1 MEKAKTHKTNHSVLT
16 RVRELMFCFGLI
28 MGAVFPFFSMLLLD
42 VPAESVLTPKYFVG
56 CILAGLLVGGV
67 SSLLMELTVVKEIL
81 KFKNHVSYVSANIRE
96 YKEGSRSLEECAN
109 CYLEI
114 SSADA
119 LGEIQEGMN
128 ALTATIRSS
137 FYKHE
142 LTDSYYQL
150 LNYALDTQQ
159 LCDNTLRYFAENLS
173 KVVAC
178 ELFIF
183 GETGLQL
190 KGSLF
195 VYREIPPAYYKF
207 LQDVV
212 KLQRVH
218 VSDESTVLA
227 DTGHLT
233 EMTKGH
239 LVFPIL
245 DKREQLGALVLYVN
259 DAMGGDDIRH
269 VNRLLK
275 QFQLAYGNA
284 RAYSQIKGLA
294 TYDGLTKVYNR
305 QHGMQLANE
314 EFEACRREH
323 IPISVIMLDL
333 DHFKQLNDSFGH
345 PAGDMILQNV
355 AALLDENTRGRD
367 LVIRY
372 GGEEFVVVMPQ
383 TGRRDA
389 AMRIQA
395 ILQNLNGM
403 KFSWNKLPIQISFS
417 AGVASSEGPIIAD
430 YSLESV
436 LHQADGALYKAKQQ
450 GRNQVVTSS

>member
-1 MEKAKTHKTNHSVLT
+1 MEKIPARKTNHSVLI

-42 VPAESVLTPKYFVG
+42 VSVEKVLTPKYFIA

-81 KFKNHVSYVSANIRE
+81 KFKDHVKHVSDNIRE

-114 SSADA
+114 SSNDA
-119 LGEIQEGMN
+119 LGDIQEGMN

-159 LCDNTLRYFAENLS
+159 LCDNSLRYFAENIS
-173 KVVAC
+173 KVIAC
-178 ELFIF
+178 ELFVF
-183 GETGLQL
+183 GESGLQL
-190 KGSLF
+190 KSSLF
-195 VYREIPPAYYKF
+195 VHREIPASYYKF

-212 KLQRVH
+212 ALQRVH
-218 VSDESTVLA
+218 ISDESTILA
-227 DTGHLT
+227 DTGHLM

-259 DAMGGDDIRH
+259 EAMAGDDIRH

-305 QHGMQLANE
+305 QHGMQQANK
-314 EFEACRREH
+314 EFDGCRDAHE
-323 IPISVIMLDL
+323 PISVIMLDL
-333 DHFKQLNDSFGH
+333 DYFKQLNDSFGH

-355 AALLDENTRGRD
+355 AALLEESTRGHD

-389 AMRIQA
+389 TMRMQA
-395 ILQNLNGM
+395 ILKKLNGT

-417 AGVASSEGPIIAD
+417 AGVASSEGAIVAD

-436 LHQADGALYKAKQQ
+436 LRRADEALYKAKQQ

>member
-1 MEKAKTHKTNHSVLT
+1 MGKAAVHKTKHSVLV

-28 MGAVFPFFSMLLLD
+28 MGVVFPFFSMLLLD
-42 VPAESVLTPKYFVG
+42 VPAEKVLTPKYFVG

-67 SSLLMELTVVKEIL
+67 SYLLMELTVVREIL
-81 KFKNHVSYVSANIRE
+81 KFKDHVNHVSGNIRE
-96 YKEGSRSLEECAN
+96 YKEGSRSLEACAN
-109 CYLEI
+109 CFMEI
-114 SSADA
+114 SSTDA

-150 LNYALDTQQ
+150 LNFALDTQQ
-159 LCDNTLRYFAENLS
+159 LCDNSLRYFAENLS

-183 GETGLQL
+183 GESGLQL
-190 KGSLF
+190 ESSLF
-195 VYREIPPAYYKF
+195 VHREIPAAYYKF

-212 KLQRVH
+212 RLQRVH
-218 VSDESTVLA
+218 ISDEHTVLA

-233 EMTKGH
+233 ELTKGH

-245 DKREQLGALVLYVN
+245 DKREQLGVLVLYVN
-259 DAMGGDDIRH
+259 AAMDGDDIRH

-284 RAYSQIKGLA
+284 RAYSQIKGMA

-305 QHGMQLANE
+305 QHGVQLANKAFDE
-314 EFEACRREH
+314 CREAHE
-323 IPISVIMLDL
+323 PISVIMLDL
-333 DHFKQLNDSFGH
+333 DHFKQLNDTFGH

-355 AALLDENTRGRD
+355 AALLEESTRGRD

-383 TGRRDA
+383 TSRRDA
-389 AMRIQA
+389 GMRIQA
-395 ILQNLNGM
+395 ILKKLNGI
-403 KFSWNKLPIQISFS
+403 KFGWNKLPIQISFS
-417 AGVASSEGPIIAD
+417 AGVASSEGAIIAD

-436 LHQADGALYKAKQQ
+436 LSQADEALYKAKQQ